1 MRKGF
6 LIVFSLLIAF
16 SSCKPKDEKTR
27 AVKAEIGGF
36 ERDWAATN
44 EIINNWGLDMEQ
56 KLSID
61 SLLSDDCKKLKAD
74 YKDALN
80 DWNIAGKAFEDWKA
94 KFDKGELKTVDATQ
108 TLKDYKA
115 TLDKYNTAVV
125 EWSAIL
131 ESCVQEINESDTT
144 NNQNID

>member
-6 LIVFSLLIAF
+6 LIVFSVLIAF
-16 SSCKPKDEKTR
+16 AACKPKDEKTR

-36 ERDWAATN
+36 EKDWAATN
-44 EIINNWGLDMEQ
+44 EIINNWGLDMKQ
-56 KLSID
+56 KLSAD
-61 SLLSDDCKKLKAD
+61 SLSNDCRKLKED
-74 YKDALN
+74 YNTALN
-80 DWNIAGKAFEDWKA
+80 DWNVASKAFEDWKT
-94 KFDKGELKTVDATQ
+94 KFDKGELETAKATQ

-115 TLDKYNTAVV
+115 TLEKYNTAVI

-131 ESCVQEINESDTT
+131 ENCVQEVNENDTT